1 MTHQTMSNQAKNTSI
16 NNLARHQRFGASS
29 LVHMRHSKG
38 FTLVE
43 LMVVIVIVGILS
55 AIALPNFLSQSD
67 KAKSTEA
74 KTISSAYL
82 KQIFAAYQEGG
93 STADGSTD
101 GTGSIPC
108 PSTTKYF
115 SYGCTPDGTTLNQIT
130 ATGLAASGSLS
141 GKTVTSNINLLTG
154 GVTIGNPTAPAAP

>member
-1 MTHQTMSNQAKNTSI
+1 
-16 NNLARHQRFGASS
+16 
-29 LVHMRHSKG
+29 
-38 FTLVE
+38 
-43 LMVVIVIVGILS
+43 VVIVIVGILS

-93 STADGSTD
+93 STASGSTD

-115 SYGCTPDGTTLNQIT
+115 SYGCTPLGTSNQII

-141 GKTVTSNINLLTG
+141 GKTVTSTISLSTG
-154 GVTIGNPTAPAAP
+154 AVTIGNPI

>member
-1 MTHQTMSNQAKNTSI
+1 MTTLHHTKFR
-16 NNLARHQRFGASS
+16 LLLASS
-29 LVHMRHSKG
+29 LRKSQSTMAKG

-43 LMVVIVIVGILS
+43 LLVVIVIVGILS

-93 STADGSTD
+93 STASGSTD

-108 PSTTKYF
+108 PTTTKYF
-115 SYGCTPDGTTLNQIT
+115 SYGCTPLGTSNQII

-141 GKTVTSNINLLTG
+141 GKTVTSTISLSTG
-154 GVTIGNPTAPAAP
+154 AVTIGNPI